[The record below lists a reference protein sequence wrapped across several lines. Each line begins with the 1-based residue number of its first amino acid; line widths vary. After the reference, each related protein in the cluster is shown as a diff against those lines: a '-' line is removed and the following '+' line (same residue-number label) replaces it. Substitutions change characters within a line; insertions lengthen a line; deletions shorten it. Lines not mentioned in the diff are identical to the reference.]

1 MKANNRKINK
11 KEPNEIPLSPEN
23 TFLIIFLVILIPL
36 ILTGFLSQ

>member
-1 MKANNRKINK
+1 MKANNRKIK